1 MKKII
6 ILSIATILIFSPQSV
21 AQKKYNI
28 NECINIA
35 INNNYDLM
43 FNKYQEHYDSVL
55 QKSSFGSYLPN
66 ISANAGYNRNITNID
81 NVLNLN
87 SLSFNLQANMIIYD
101 GGRREAN
108 YRNADNNAKL
118 TELNKKYLT
127 EQIKLK
133 VYTQFINICRLEE
146 ILKARNEDI
155 KASKSQLDNFNAR
168 YDAGVVSI
176 DMVLSQEAELGSK
189 EIVFLQQQIEIN
201 NAKQLLLITMGEDP
215 SNQVIF
221 EDNSVSNDIDDTYI
235 NQFKYNIG
243 SIQDAVN
250 TALTNR
256 IDYASNKLNR
266 EIADENRNASK
277 GNYYPN
283 LSAYLNYGYNG
294 WTENYNKNLGGSFG
308 INLNIPIF
316 NNYSTDL
323 IVEQSNLN
331 YETQNTYLL
340 KLVQSIKAE
349 VQTAFFNL
357 EVAEKTIQ
365 ISKKSYIAAKQN
377 YDAIKEKL
385 NVGTANMTD
394 FIFANTQYITAQINV
409 ISASYNYLATQK
421 DLLFTIGS
429 Y

>member
-1 MKKII
+1 M
-6 ILSIATILIFSPQSV
+6 LSIATMLIFTSQAVS
-21 AQKKYNI
+21 QKKYNI
-28 NECINIA
+28 SECINIA

-43 FNKYQEHYDSVL
+43 FNKYQEYYDSVL
-55 QKSSFGSYLPN
+55 QKSIFGSYLPN
-66 ISANAGYNRNITNID
+66 VSANAGYGRTITHTD

-87 SLSFNLQANMIIYD
+87 TLSFNLQANMIIYD
-101 GGRREAN
+101 GGKREAN
-108 YRNADNNAKL
+108 YRNADNSVKL

-133 VYTQFINICRLEE
+133 VYTQFVNICRLEE
-146 ILKARNEDI
+146 ILKARDEDI
-155 KASKSQLDNFNAR
+155 KASENQLNNFKAR

-189 EIVFLQQQIEIN
+189 EIAFLQQQIEIN

-215 SNQVIF
+215 SNQVVF
-221 EDNSVSNDIDDTYI
+221 EDNSVSNDISDSDI
-235 NQFKYNIG
+235 NQFKYDIG
-243 SIQDAVN
+243 SMQDAVN
-250 TALTNR
+250 TALINR
-256 IDYASNKLNR
+256 IDYTSNKLNR
-266 EIADENRNASK
+266 DIADENRNAAK

-283 LSAYLNYGYNG
+283 LSAYFNYGYNG
-294 WTENYNKNLGGSFG
+294 WTENTNKNLGGSFG
-308 INLNIPIF
+308 INLNIPLF

-323 IVEQSNLN
+323 LVEQSNLN

-340 KLVQSIKAE
+340 KLEQSIKAE

-394 FIFANTQYITAQINV
+394 FIFANTQYITAHINV

-421 DLLFTIGS
+421 DLLFTIGR